1 MASQTS
7 ESPLAA
13 LFDRLSSASASTILL
28 TSIAVI
34 TAYQLWSLIYNSF
47 FHPLHSFPGPR
58 FAAVSKIPLTISQ
71 FKGTPHKWNHELH
84 LKYGPVVR
92 FAPNMLSFI
101 DERAWKDI
109 YGFKKPG
116 PYKDQFYGNPPN
128 GVPGLLSETR
138 DDEHARMRK
147 IFSGAFSDRAIKE
160 QEPMF
165 LQYIDLLVEKLK
177 ILIKE
182 NPDNGIDMVRMLNF
196 TTFDIMGDLTFG
208 APLGLLEKSEYT
220 PWVALI
226 FKVLKF
232 RTYLRGLKS
241 FFVFS
246 IIIDF
251 LGSNAL
257 GGKRKSHFNY
267 AAEQVDKRLQIK
279 TERPDIWG
287 LVLRQAELGRGLS
300 LKAMHS
306 NAALFMGA
314 GTETT
319 ATELSGLLYLLLSNP
334 QKMAKLSGAL
344 RSTFQHDDD
353 ITMERLS
360 QIPYIHACIEEGL
373 RLYPPVPIG
382 LPRRVPTGGSTI
394 CDDLIPTNTE
404 VCVTQYSAYHSPTN
418 FYRPDSFEPERWVQP
433 IPQEFVNDHRGACQ
447 PFSIGSR
454 NCIGQNMAMHEMRLI
469 LAKIIYNFDF
479 ELLPESQQWADQRVF
494 TLWEKKPL
502 MVKLKVAQR

>member
-1 MASQTS
+1 MALPST
-7 ESPLAA
+7 AIY
-13 LFDRLSSASASTILL
+13 DRLSAASASTILL
-28 TSIAVI
+28 TSIAAI
-34 TAYQLWSLIYNSF
+34 TAYQLWKLVYNAF
-47 FHPLHSFPGPR
+47 FHPLRRFPGPKS
-58 FAAVSKIPLTISQ
+58 AAVSKIPFTLSI

-92 FAPNMLSFI
+92 LAPNMLSFI

-109 YGFKKPG
+109 HGFKKPG
-116 PYKDQFYGNPPN
+116 PFKDSDDYGKPPN
-128 GVPGLLSETR
+128 GVPGLLMEVR
-138 DDEHARMRK
+138 DNEHSRMRK
-147 IFSGAFSDRAIKE
+147 VFTGAFSDRSLKE
-160 QEPMF
+160 QEPLF
-165 LQYIDLLVEKLK
+165 LQYTDLLVEKLK
-177 ILIKE
+177 IWIKE
-182 NPDNGIDMVRMLNF
+182 NPENGIDMVRMLNF

-208 APLGLLEKSEYT
+208 APLGLLEKSDYT

-226 FKVLKF
+226 FKALKF
-232 RTYLRGLKS
+232 RTYVRGLKS
-241 FFVFS
+241 FFVFKV
-246 IIIDF
+246 IIDF
-251 LGSNAL
+251 LGPKAL
-257 GGKRKSHFNY
+257 GEKTRTHFNY
-267 AAEQVDKRLQIK
+267 AAEQVNKRLKIK

-319 ATELSGLLYLLLSNP
+319 ATELSGLLYLLLSNS
-334 QKMAKLSGAL
+334 QKMTKLSGAL

-373 RLYPPVPIG
+373 RLYPPVPVG
-382 LPRRVPTGGSTI
+382 LPRRVPKGGSTI
-394 CDDLIPTNTE
+394 CDDLIPADTE
-404 VCVTQYSAYHSPTN
+404 ICITQYSAYHSPTN

-433 IPQEFVNDHRGACQ
+433 IPKEFVNDRRGACQ

-479 ELLPESQQWADQRVF
+479 ELLPESQEWADQRVY